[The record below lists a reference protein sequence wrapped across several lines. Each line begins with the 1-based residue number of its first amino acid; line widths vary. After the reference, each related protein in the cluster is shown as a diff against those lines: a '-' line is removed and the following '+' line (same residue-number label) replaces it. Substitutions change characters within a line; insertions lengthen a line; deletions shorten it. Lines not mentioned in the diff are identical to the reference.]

1 MARMADESIAR
12 LREEISRYEAHY
24 RSITDERF
32 RKTLADLI
40 AEARKRLNALEG
52 KPPDE

>member
-1 MARMADESIAR
+1 MADDDVTR
-12 LREEISRYEAHY
+12 LREKISRYEAHY
-24 RSITDERF
+24 RSIVDERF
-32 RKTLADLI
+32 RKTLTDLI

>member
-1 MARMADESIAR
+1 MASDVVTR
-12 LREEISRYEAHY
+12 LREDISRYEVLY
-24 RSITDERF
+24 RSNTDDKL
-32 RKTLADLI
+32 RKTLTELI